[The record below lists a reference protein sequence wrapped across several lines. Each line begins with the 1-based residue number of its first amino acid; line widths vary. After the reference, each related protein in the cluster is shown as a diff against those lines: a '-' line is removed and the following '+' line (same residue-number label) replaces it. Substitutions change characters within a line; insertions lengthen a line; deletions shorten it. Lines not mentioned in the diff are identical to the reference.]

1 MARKTS
7 TQLTPIELEIMKIL
21 WALGPSTVENV
32 RQRMPAETGSA
43 YTTVQTMLNLL
54 EKKGKA
60 TRILVDRSYVYQAA
74 ESKTEARRK
83 TMKDIIDRLFGG
95 SAESLV
101 MSLVETR
108 HLTAE
113 KLNDLNELLDK
124 AKETGD
130 GND

>member
-21 WALGPSTVENV
+21 WALGPSTVESV

-60 TRILVDRSYVYQAA
+60 TNAFDRGRP
-74 ESKTEARRK
+74 KCP
-83 TMKDIIDRLFGG
+83 KDL
-95 SAESLV
+95 
-101 MSLVETR
+101 
-108 HLTAE
+108 H
-113 KLNDLNELLDK
+113 DL
-124 AKETGD
+124 
-130 GND
+130 